1 MRTPLVAGNWKMH
14 GSLTSIQ
21 ELLGGII
28 GGLGDPGNENGP
40 ETVPEIVVFPPFPYL
55 QNVSEL
61 LAGTRVSWGG
71 QDLSEYPSGAHTGEV
86 AAGML
91 KDFGCSHVLVGHSER
106 RALYGDTDARVA
118 AKFQAAVGA
127 GLIPVLCVGETLT
140 EREQG
145 ITEDV
150 VGRQLDAVLDVAGI
164 EGFGRAVVAYEPVW
178 AIGTGL
184 TATPEQAQ
192 AVHAWIRG
200 KLEATDA
207 TIASCLRVLYGGSVN
222 ASNAAELFSMTDI
235 DGGLVGGASL
245 QAEEFLEIYEAAA

>member
-28 GGLGDPGNENGP
+28 AGLGDPRGENPP
-40 ETVPEIVVFPPFPYL
+40 EMLVCPPFPYL
-55 QNVSEL
+55 HNVGEL
-61 LAGTRVSWGG
+61 LAGTPVMWGG
-71 QDLSEYPSGAHTGEV
+71 QDLSEHESGAYTGEV
-86 AAGML
+86 AAAML

-106 RALYGDTDARVA
+106 RALYGDTDERVA
-118 AKFQAAVGA
+118 AKFAAASAA
-127 GLIPVLCVGETLT
+127 GLIPVLCVGESLT

-145 ITEDV
+145 ITEEV
-150 VGRQLDAVLDVAGI
+150 VGRQLDAVLDTAGI
-164 EGFGRAVVAYEPVW
+164 AGLERAVVAYEPVW

-200 KLEATDA
+200 KLEAADA
-207 TIASCLRVLYGGSVN
+207 TIARRLRVLYGGSVK
-222 ASNAAELFSMTDI
+222 ASNAAELFSMADI
-235 DGGLVGGASL
+235 DGGLVGGAAL
-245 QAEEFLEIYEAAA
+245 KAEEFLGIYEAAA